1 MAGFTI
7 LDLPTEILQLIVQYL
22 DSLSLLRLKMT
33 CRDFHAL
40 TPPLSVAQML
50 QVEESAFGRQ
60 KELYTCGDCMRLRP
74 KKAFA
79 DAMFWR
85 RRGRSGSN
93 AGRRFCVEC
102 GLKPGSDGAQYTPG
116 SQIAI
121 EGKRYVVCRLCAVFR
136 DAAVEGGRNVSHCQL
151 CYSSPVAIEQR
162 AEEQR
167 AQRKIRR
174 AGNNGVRVAEDYVDL
189 IPRPGLSQI
198 R

>member
-22 DSLSLLRLKMT
+22 DSLSLLRLKIT
-33 CRDFHAL
+33 CRDFHAI

-50 QVEESAFGRQ
+50 QVEKSAFGRQ
-60 KELYTCGDCMRLRP
+60 KGLYTCGDCMRLRP

-79 DAMFWR
+79 DAMIKKKARWSR
-85 RRGRSGSN
+85 Y
-93 AGRRFCVEC
+93 AGKRFCVDC
-102 GLKPGSDGAQYTPG
+102 GTNPRPGFTRYSRG
-116 SQIAI
+116 SHIVI
-121 EGKRYVVCRLCAVFR
+121 EGQQHVVCFLCGAFR
-136 DAAVEGGRNVSHCQL
+136 EAAVEGGRNMSQCQL

-174 AGNNGVRVAEDYVDL
+174 AGNNGVRVAEDNVDL